1 MEKVVFID
9 RSTLAGSL
17 IKIFARNIQLL
28 SEDQISVTVVTPER
42 LVNYRF
48 AQEKLVLVDP
58 LLSLTDPMIKQAIPP
73 RIKRLSFP
81 VNHYSGMNTEAIL
94 ELIQQA

>member
-28 SEDQISVTVVTPER
+28 SEDQISVTVVTTER
-42 LVNYRF
+42 LANYRF

-81 VNHYSGMNTEAIL
+81 VNHNSGMNTEAIL

>member
-17 IKIFARNIQLL
+17 IKIFARNIQML

-42 LVNYRF
+42 LMNYRF
-48 AQEKLVLVDP
+48 SQEKIVLVDP

-81 VNHYSGMNTEAIL
+81 INHYSGMNAEAIL
-94 ELIQQA
+94 ELIQQT

>member
-28 SEDQISVTVVTPER
+28 SEDQISVTVLPPER
-42 LVNYRF
+42 LANYRF
-48 AQEKLVLVDP
+48 AQEKIVLVDP

-81 VNHYSGMNTEAIL
+81 INHYSGMNAEAIL

>member
-42 LVNYRF
+42 LANYRF

-81 VNHYSGMNTEAIL
+81 INHYSGMNAEAIL

>member
-42 LVNYRF
+42 LTNYRF
-48 AQEKLVLVDP
+48 AQEKIVLVDP
-58 LLSLTDPMIKQAIPP
+58 LLSLTDPMIKQTIPP

-81 VNHYSGMNTEAIL
+81 INHYSGMNAEAIL

>member
-42 LVNYRF
+42 LANYRF

-58 LLSLTDPMIKQAIPP
+58 LLS
-73 RIKRLSFP
+73 
-81 VNHYSGMNTEAIL
+81 
-94 ELIQQA
+94 

>member
-17 IKIFARNIQLL
+17 IKIFARNIQML

-42 LVNYRF
+42 LMNYRF
-48 AQEKLVLVDP
+48 SQEKIVLVDP
-58 LLSLTDPMIKQAIPP
+58 LLSLIDPMIKQAIPP

-81 VNHYSGMNTEAIL
+81 INHYSGMNAEAIL

>member
-1 MEKVVFID
+1 M
-9 RSTLAGSL
+9 
-17 IKIFARNIQLL
+17 L

-42 LVNYRF
+42 LMNYRF
-48 AQEKLVLVDP
+48 SQEKIVLVDP

-81 VNHYSGMNTEAIL
+81 INHYSGMNAEAIL

>member
-42 LVNYRF
+42 LANYRF

-81 VNHYSGMNTEAIL
+81 VNHYSEMNTEAIL

>member
-17 IKIFARNIQLL
+17 IKIFARNIQML
-28 SEDQISVTVVTPER
+28 SEDQISVTVVTPEG
-42 LVNYRF
+42 LMNYRF
-48 AQEKLVLVDP
+48 SQEKIVLVDP

-81 VNHYSGMNTEAIL
+81 INHYSGMNAEAIL

>member
-1 MEKVVFID
+1 MQ
-9 RSTLAGSL
+9 STLAGSL

-42 LVNYRF
+42 LANYRF

-58 LLSLTDPMIKQAIPP
+58 LLSLTDPMIEQAIPP
-73 RIKRLSFP
+73 RIKRFSFP
-81 VNHYSGMNTEAIL
+81 VNQLQRDEY
-94 ELIQQA
+94 

>member
-42 LVNYRF
+42 LANYRF

-81 VNHYSGMNTEAIL
+81 VNHYSGMKTEAIL

>member
-1 MEKVVFID
+1 MCIRD
-9 RSTLAGSL
+9 SSTLAGSL
-17 IKIFARNIQLL
+17 IKIFARNIQML

-42 LVNYRF
+42 LMNYRF
-48 AQEKLVLVDP
+48 SQEKIVLVDP

-81 VNHYSGMNTEAIL
+81 INHYSGMNAEAIL

>member
-28 SEDQISVTVVTPER
+28 SEDQISVTVVTPDR
-42 LVNYRF
+42 LANYRF

-58 LLSLTDPMIKQAIPP
+58 LLSLTDPMI
-73 RIKRLSFP
+73 
-81 VNHYSGMNTEAIL
+81 E
-94 ELIQQA
+94 

>member
-42 LVNYRF
+42 LANYRF

-58 LLSLTDPMIKQAIPP
+58 LLSLTDPMIEQAIPP
-73 RIKRLSFP
+73 RIKRFSFP
-81 VNHYSGMNTEAIL
+81 VNHYSGMNTEAIP
-94 ELIQQA
+94 ELIQQT

>member
-17 IKIFARNIQLL
+17 IKIFTRNIQML

-42 LVNYRF
+42 LMNYRF
-48 AQEKLVLVDP
+48 SQEKIVLVDP

-81 VNHYSGMNTEAIL
+81 INHYSGMNAEAIL

>member
-9 RSTLAGSL
+9 RSILARSL
-17 IKIFARNIQLL
+17 IKIFARNIQML

-42 LVNYRF
+42 LMNYRF
-48 AQEKLVLVDP
+48 SQEKIVLVDP

-81 VNHYSGMNTEAIL
+81 INHYSGMNAEAIL

>member
-17 IKIFARNIQLL
+17 IKIFARNIQML
-28 SEDQISVTVVTPER
+28 SEDQTSVTVVTPER
-42 LVNYRF
+42 LMNYRF
-48 AQEKLVLVDP
+48 SQEKIVLVDP

-81 VNHYSGMNTEAIL
+81 INHYSGMNAEAIL

>member
-17 IKIFARNIQLL
+17 IKIFARNIQML

-42 LVNYRF
+42 LANYRF

-81 VNHYSGMNTEAIL
+81 INHYSGMNAEAIL

>member
-17 IKIFARNIQLL
+17 IKIFARNIQML

-42 LVNYRF
+42 LMNYRF
-48 AQEKLVLVDP
+48 SQEKIVLVDP

-73 RIKRLSFP
+73 RIKRVSFP
-81 VNHYSGMNTEAIL
+81 IHHYSGMNAEAIL

>member
-17 IKIFARNIQLL
+17 IKIFARNIQML
-28 SEDQISVTVVTPER
+28 SEDQISVTVLTPER
-42 LVNYRF
+42 LASYRF
-48 AQEKLVLVDP
+48 SQEKIVLVDP
-58 LLSLTDPMIKQAIPP
+58 LLSLTDPMIQQAIPP

-81 VNHYSGMNTEAIL
+81 VNHYSGINTEGIL

>member
-42 LVNYRF
+42 LANYRF

-58 LLSLTDPMIKQAIPP
+58 LLSLTDPMIKQSIPP

-81 VNHYSGMNTEAIL
+81 VNHHSGMNTEAIL

>member
-1 MEKVVFID
+1 MEKVIFID

-42 LVNYRF
+42 LANYRF

-58 LLSLTDPMIKQAIPP
+58 LLSLTDPMIKQASHHASTAF
-73 RIKRLSFP
+73 RFP
-81 VNHYSGMNTEAIL
+81 SIITAG
-94 ELIQQA
+94 

>member
-1 MEKVVFID
+1 MEKVIFID

-42 LVNYRF
+42 LANNRF
-48 AQEKLVLVDP
+48 SQEKLVLVDP
-58 LLSLTDPMIKQAIPP
+58 LLSLTDPMIKQAI
-73 RIKRLSFP
+73 
-81 VNHYSGMNTEAIL
+81 L